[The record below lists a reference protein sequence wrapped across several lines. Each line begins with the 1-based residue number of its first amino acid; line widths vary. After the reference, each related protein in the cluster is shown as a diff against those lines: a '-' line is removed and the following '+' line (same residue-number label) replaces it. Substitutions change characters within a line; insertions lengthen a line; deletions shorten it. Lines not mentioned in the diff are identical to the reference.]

1 MTALSA
7 RLGFFGWQYLRA
19 VVWVLLSSATLYGG
33 TKNSRV
39 TKSFLLAHAA
49 ALGFGALTD
58 AFMVNL
64 APKSWLVIDV
74 LQWVFVMPLVIFT
87 VASLW
92 IGHREN
98 EIVVADCFMTL
109 VPIVA
114 WALMVVYGWQ
124 MMWFCH
130 VLGAWFVSA
139 ACGAVDLYAR
149 VGPPWARRR
158 SYLTRLA
165 GYAVVVMTVYLLL
178 PRTE

>member
-1 MTALSA
+1 MTLSPQL
-7 RLGFFGWQYLRA
+7 RYFVWQYFRA
-19 VVWVLLSSATLYGG
+19 LVWVLLCAFALHRAA
-33 TKNSRV
+33 KNRRV
-39 TKSFLLAHAA
+39 TKSFVLAHLA

-58 AFMVNL
+58 AFLLNL
-64 APKSWLVIDV
+64 APKAWLVIDF
-74 LQWVFVMPLVIFT
+74 LQWVFLMPIVIFT
-87 VASLW
+87 VMSLW
-92 IGHREN
+92 IGHREK

-114 WALMVVYGWQ
+114 WALMVIYGWQ
-124 MMWFCH
+124 MMWFCN

-149 VGPPWARRR
+149 VGPSWAQRR